1 MIGISSLVTVD
12 SSAINDI
19 GNIITSVLT
28 LLIGYALTRRAYI
41 RWRKQLY
48 CYLCVLWI
56 SVIIINLT
64 LVPDLLISLLF
75 ITLVIVALLLR
86 IFYHIICLELIGF
99 SKDTVESNKN
109 ITNIKLSPPE
119 FNMECLD
126 KVIESAKNQATDA
139 KKQFHPYPIILA
151 ADESWRPWQVAE
163 NLVSPYLNEESGV
176 IYFTFARP
184 HEKIKK
190 ALEDKIKKSNENANK
205 KWVENKLKNVV
216 IIDCYKKLTSEKKEK
231 KYHINLNRPFDPI
244 VKEPVLIAD
253 PRNPHLL
260 NKKYE
265 EALQRILKNKKC
277 SKICVVYDSLSD
289 FLCFTDREIAIQ
301 YLRHNMYW
309 EEKHNISSLYIL
321 RLGTLDKLYEEY
333 LLWFANVVIY
343 LENKNGKPVMRTSG
357 LLSGPTCTDI
367 NYNFESINKNHFDY
381 TYS

>member
-1 MIGISSLVTVD
+1 MIDISSLVTAH
-12 SSAINDI
+12 SSTINDV
-19 GNIITSVLT
+19 GNIITSIIT

-48 CYLCVLWI
+48 WYLIFLWVSFIFIKLNLISDCLIVL
-56 SVIIINLT
+56 L
-64 LVPDLLISLLF
+64 LLIWLF
-75 ITLVIVALLLR
+75 IVGLLLR
-86 IFYHIICLELIGF
+86 IFYHIICLELITF
-99 SKDTVESNKN
+99 SKDSVESNKN
-109 ITNIKLSPPE
+109 IANIKLSTPK
-119 FNMECLD
+119 FNLECID
-126 KVIESAKNQATDA
+126 KVIESAQKQAKDDE
-139 KKQFHPYPIILA
+139 KQFHPYPIILA

-163 NLVSPYLNEESGV
+163 NFVSPYLNEESGV

-190 ALEDKIKKSNENANK
+190 ALEDKCEQC
-205 KWVENKLKNVV
+205 VENKLKNVV

-231 KYHINLNRPFDPI
+231 NKKN
-244 VKEPVLIAD
+244 VLIAD

-260 NKKYE
+260 NKMYE
-265 EALQRILKNKKC
+265 KALQCILKNEKC

-321 RLGTLDKLYEEY
+321 RLGTIDKLYEEY

-343 LENKNGKPVMRTSG
+343 LENKNGKTVMRTSG
-357 LLSGPTCTDI
+357 LSGPTCTDI
-367 NYNFESINKNHFDY
+367 GYNFKPINRNLSDY
-381 TYS
+381 SK